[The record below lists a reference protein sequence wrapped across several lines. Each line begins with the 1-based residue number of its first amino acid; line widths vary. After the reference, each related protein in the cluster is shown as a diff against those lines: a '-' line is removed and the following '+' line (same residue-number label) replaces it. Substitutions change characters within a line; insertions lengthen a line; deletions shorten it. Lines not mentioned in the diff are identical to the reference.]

1 MTGPLD
7 WASHSCP
14 LTFSTL
20 GVWAAGG
27 EVTSVSRSGGLV
39 AAGEEAG
46 KVRLNIAL
54 VIHYNCVVA
63 RCGCTGGQLAR
74 CGPRRGSWRGTA
86 AT

>member
-46 KVRLNIAL
+46 KVRLN
-54 VIHYNCVVA
+54 
-63 RCGCTGGQLAR
+63 RST
-74 CGPRRGSWRGTA
+74 
-86 AT
+86 

>member
-14 LTFSTL
+14 LTFTTL

-46 KVRLNIAL
+46 KVRLNIQL
-54 VIHYNCVVA
+54 GQFSVNPPRLLLEV
-63 RCGCTGGQLAR
+63 GGT
-74 CGPRRGSWRGTA
+74 ST
-86 AT
+86 